1 MSNVIGPYD
10 PPPGDTV
17 AMGYITDLG
26 VEFHW
31 ADESP
36 VTWQL
41 LDSVDDVV
49 RMVNEKFDT
58 WNMSWTVSMKMWSFR
73 VWTMPWVP
81 ALGPNGEEWGNE
93 TD

>member
-1 MSNVIGPYD
+1 MSTVIGPYE
-10 PPPGDTV
+10 PVPGDTV

-31 ADESP
+31 AYELP

-58 WNMSWTVSMKMWSFR
+58 WNMSWTVSMKVGAFR
-73 VWTMPWVP
+73 VWTVPWVA
-81 ALGPNGEEWGNE
+81 ALGPNGEEWE
-93 TD
+93 